1 MNIDSIQNGVVIDR
15 ISAGKG
21 MELVR
26 LLGLD
31 TSDLSVAIIKN
42 VHSEKLGKKDIIK
55 VDADVPFNLDIIG
68 FVDPEATVN
77 VIRDGVLVE
86 KKKLTRPK
94 VLKGV
99 IHCKNPR
106 CITQVEQELTHEFRL
121 TDDGYRCVYCEAKAG

>member
-1 MNIDSIQNGVVIDR
+1 MNIDSIQNGIVIDH

-21 MELVR
+21 MELVH

-55 VDADVPFNLDIIG
+55 IDADVPFNLDIIG
-68 FVDPEATVN
+68 FVDPDATVN
-77 VIRDGVLVE
+77 VIKDGVLAE
-86 KKKLTRPK
+86 KKKITRPK
-94 VLKGV
+94 ILKGV

-106 CITQVEQELTHEFRL
+106 CITQVEQELVHEFRL
-121 TDDGYRCVYCEAKAG
+121 RDDGYRCVYCETKAK

>member
-1 MNIDSIQNGVVIDR
+1 MNIDSIQNGVVIDH
-15 ISAGKG
+15 ISPGKG

-31 TSDLSVAIIKN
+31 TSDLSVAIITN